1 MHLAR
6 SCLPRSARSPM
17 SWRAQAEFALEP
29 LRAEGRHRRSE
40 YRSAAPLRRW
50 MTSAGILDHAD
61 RATHDGASAG

>member
-1 MHLAR
+1 
-6 SCLPRSARSPM
+6 M